1 MSRSGDEGSG
11 DMLELCFHTAREDA
25 LRRHIQP
32 RAAAAPPPITIL
44 CLHPLY
50 RFSMLQSC
58 YGPHTKRR
66 QQQALNFSGLSYR
79 TMCVCVCVKLT
90 GSGHP
95 SRGQHR
101 LVGSLGDGRHGGGGL
116 GELGLGLESN
126 QASTLSGLGRT
137 TRKASLAVLSFKN
150 HTAMV

>member
-44 CLHPLY
+44 YLHPLY

-79 TMCVCVCVKLT
+79 TMCVCET
-90 GSGHP
+90 HWIRASQPWPAQAG
-95 SRGQHR
+95 R
-101 LVGSLGDGRHGGGGL
+101 LPRRWPAWGWWS
-116 GELGLGLESN
+116 
-126 QASTLSGLGRT
+126 GRT
-137 TRKASLAVLSFKN
+137 GPGPRKQSGVNFKRARTHNTKSFISCAVL
-150 HTAMV
+150 